1 MAKREEYVPIGRD
14 SETNEWA
21 IPGAPNVTEEFAQTT
36 WTSQKFFY
44 ANTGKPGAGIGSV
57 RRVIPKMDGKLERL
71 SYQEAPTGAP
81 VFGYNQADNIK
92 RAIHNGTK
100 PIDALLSFVS
110 TDTMSPNWLRDAGAK
125 SDALKS
131 AELGE
136 TRRNTT
142 PEMTAAV
149 LAKHG
154 IAIPDEA
161 ASELGLDLNQSVA
174 PLQPV
179 VEHQPEPVRDQAKK
193 KPKRT
198 KPTSVERAEM
208 AKRVQNGDVS
218 KAAAAREF
226 GVNYTTYLAWY
237 KKDTGDVIVTETLN
251 V

>member
-1 MAKREEYVPIGRD
+1 MKEKKPYVSIGHDRENGEWVVKGQPFMKEEACEANWRQQTFHYKPHASDGRGNVYRIVPQND
-14 SETNEWA
+14 A
-21 IPGAPNVTEEFAQTT
+21 
-36 WTSQKFFY
+36 
-44 ANTGKPGAGIGSV
+44 
-57 RRVIPKMDGKLERL
+57 DGERL
-71 SYQEAPTGAP
+71 AFGGAKKGCPT
-81 VFGYNQADNIK
+81 FGYNVADNIK

-110 TDTMSPNWLRDAGAK
+110 SDEMSPAWLRDAGARG
-125 SDALKS
+125 DALKA

-161 ASELGLDLNQSVA
+161 AAELGLDLKQSVD

-198 KPTSVERAEM
+198 KPTSAERVEM
-208 AKRVQNGDVS
+208 AKRVQSGDVS